1 MVREGYSR
9 SRKEEQELAS
19 VGRRR
24 KEEGEER
31 YFSQREQH
39 GQNPGAGREVWAFE
53 EQKEGLC
60 DQKVENEG

>member
-9 SRKEEQELAS
+9 SLKEEQELAS

-31 YFSQREQH
+31 YSSQREEH

>member
-9 SRKEEQELAS
+9 SLKGEQELAS
-19 VGRRR
+19 IGRRR
-24 KEEGEER
+24 KEEGEEK
-31 YFSQREQH
+31 YSSQREER

-60 DQKVENEG
+60 DQKVQNEG